1 MPSVETRAIILRTY
15 NLAEADKVV
24 VCFTEGSGLVRGVA
38 RGARR
43 LKSRYG
49 AGLEPWTLIRIAYFE
64 KEGRE
69 LVSLKGVEIERSS
82 FGLATDAEAYQ
93 ALAYLSALVLEFM
106 PPHEKNLLM
115 FRMMVACMEALGEE
129 GVRKAAIAS
138 YFETWTLR
146 LSGVLPDVN
155 VCAHCDKRLTE
166 GDGALLGM
174 DTQIR
179 CVACGRESDVK
190 VSAAVRQ
197 QIQLIQRVAPLIYAQ
212 SSGNGKTREELNALL
227 KRLTHKALERLPRAL
242 EILQAR

>member
-24 VCFTEGSGLVRGVA
+24 VCFTEASGMVRGVA

-69 LVSLKGVEIERSS
+69 LVSLKGVDIERSS
-82 FGLATDAEAYQ
+82 FALATDAEAS
-93 ALAYLSALVLEFM
+93 ATLAYMSALVLEFM
-106 PPHEKNLLM
+106 PPHEKNALM
-115 FRMMVACMEALGEE
+115 FRMMVACMEALVEE
-129 GVRKAAIAS
+129 GVGKAAIAS

-146 LSGVLPDVN
+146 LSGVLPDVS
-155 VCAHCDKRLTE
+155 VCAQCHRQLTE
-166 GDGALLGM
+166 GEAAKLGI

-179 CVACGRESDVK
+179 CTDCGRESDMK
-190 VSAAVRQ
+190 ISAAVRK
-197 QIQLIQRVAPLIYAQ
+197 QIQLIQRVAPCTYAQ
-212 SSGNGKTREELNALL
+212 TSGYEKTREELNALL

-242 EILQAR
+242 ETLQAR

>member
-24 VCFTEGSGLVRGVA
+24 VCFTEASGTVRGVA

-49 AGLEPWTLIRIAYFE
+49 AGLEPWTLVRIAYFE

-82 FGLATDAEAYQ
+82 FALATDAEASTT
-93 ALAYLSALVLEFM
+93 LAYLSALVLEFM
-106 PPHEKNLLM
+106 PPHETNVLM

-129 GVRKAAIAS
+129 GSGKAAIAS

-146 LSGVLPDVN
+146 LSGVLPDVG
-155 VCAHCDKRLTE
+155 VCVRCDKRLFE
-166 GDGALLGM
+166 GEAAVLGM

-179 CVACGRESDVK
+179 CTGCGRESDVK
-190 VSAAVRQ
+190 ISAAVRE
-197 QIQLIQRVAPLIYAQ
+197 QIQLIQRVAPRTYAQ
-212 SSGNGKTREELNALL
+212 SSGYEKTREDLNALL

-242 EILQAR
+242 ETLHAR